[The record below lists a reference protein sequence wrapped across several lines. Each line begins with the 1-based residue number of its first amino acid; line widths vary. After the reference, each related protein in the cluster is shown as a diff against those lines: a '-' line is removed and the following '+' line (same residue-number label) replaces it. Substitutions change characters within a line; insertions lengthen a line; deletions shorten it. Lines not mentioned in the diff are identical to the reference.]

1 MFEDVEEIVP
11 KDAAD
16 KPLKFYYNREER
28 IKKAPLLV
36 QQYYNGELKPVRGFR
51 IFFTKQNRYIFFA
64 LIFFIAATWI
74 YTGLNKTRA
83 GATVAGINFELSA
96 FSYEEEVYVSILMKR
111 SKKSKET
118 APVLVTADFFAI
130 DPNNQVGEKK
140 VLQKIYDS
148 KESGNSDNL
157 GNSAEQY
164 LRTKFTDYDIIRV
177 DVILNVGG
185 AEKELSAEV
194 KR

>member
-1 MFEDVEEIVP
+1 MFEDIEEIVP
-11 KDAAD
+11 DDPAE

-28 IKKAPLLV
+28 IAKAPPLV
-36 QQYYNGELKPVRGFR
+36 QEYYNGGLKPVRGFR

-64 LIFFIAATWI
+64 LIFFFFSSWI

-83 GATVAGINFELSA
+83 GTTIAGINCELTA
-96 FSYEEEVYVSILMKR
+96 FSYEEEVYVSIQLKR
-111 SKKSKET
+111 SSKSRDT
-118 APVLVTADFFAI
+118 APVAFDVEYFAI

-140 VLQKIYDS
+140 
-148 KESGNSDNL
+148 SGHL
-157 GNSAEQY
+157 VYEEGEQY

-177 DVILNVGG
+177 DVIMNAGG
-185 AEKELSAEV
+185 YEKELSAEV